1 MNEMSGIVFRI
12 KEHFDDFN
20 TTEKKIAEYFI
31 EKPDHIL
38 RLSITQLAGQIGTSQ
53 AAIVRFC
60 KRLGYDGLKDIKTS
74 LADDLLS
81 AQENKEEESYSDIRI
96 SDPPND
102 IIEKVAANH
111 ILALE
116 ETIKV
121 LDIEEFE
128 KAVDLLSRAHRVDV
142 FGIGASGLVAQDL
155 QQKLTRIDKFC
166 LCYTDVH
173 MQLTA
178 AASLTEKD
186 AAVFISYSGKT
197 REVITCAEA
206 VKDRKTKMIAIT
218 KFGQRPLAK
227 IADIVLNVYSP
238 EIAIR
243 SGATSSRI
251 TQLAVIDMLFT
262 NVASQHHDQLQE
274 ILQRSRTYTMR

>member
-1 MNEMSGIVFRI
+1 M
-12 KEHFDDFN
+12 
-20 TTEKKIAEYFI
+20 
-31 EKPDHIL
+31 
-38 RLSITQLAGQIGTSQ
+38 
-53 AAIVRFC
+53 
-60 KRLGYDGLKDIKTS
+60 
-74 LADDLLS
+74 
-81 AQENKEEESYSDIRI
+81 
-96 SDPPND
+96 
-102 IIEKVAANH
+102 
-111 ILALE
+111 
-116 ETIKV
+116 

-155 QQKLTRIDKFC
+155 QQKLTRIGKFC

-262 NVASQHHDQLQE
+262 NVASQPHDQLQE